1 MDDKYIE
8 NLGMSA
14 NVDEG
19 LWDRL
24 KSRASGFKQ
33 AAQNLSG
40 TGVGENESAKFNSIF
55 KSFIKKSVQTIE
67 DLIHVLQPYVQAG
80 KLSPE
85 QTAQLQQFS
94 DASVALQQVEN
105 LPLSEAN
112 LFTRPFSS
120 LGAIATG
127 NPDKILDAYKA
138 QIDGHYQSFLKDAQ
152 RLNIVPANYIP
163 RKVASISPAV
173 PEAMQKLGRA
183 LGKQLVG
190 APATASRPMPTG
202 ALPPSAPTTPPA
214 APTPPAPA
222 PEAPV
227 APVSSPVPS
236 PVPPTAQKA
245 DTSPEPES
253 SMLAPMAKA
262 ATAEPEKPAV
272 VAPVAVSPEPVKPE
286 EPKAAS
292 TGDESG
298 SGDAAVYALI
308 EKAVEKIND
317 NLRSTDPSSEKEG
330 RVATSPMLDD
340 IQSYTVRDAWKALV
354 PFPPSPA
361 VVVKTPEWKL
371 EWKLRYKPE
380 KDAHGHT
387 IQFLWEIENLKTGEK
402 KAPSNWQTLLTFSP
416 TDVINKD
423 TLGPRTTFDVFKKIA
438 ETNPKLGTIIQQKMP
453 TSSKA
458 ETLKRDAIGSLRNLT
473 HATRSSSAERG
484 LRKLSNNPEE
494 EGGTSIEKATETP
507 PLGGPERPEPQEKP
521 APERRSRTVQS
532 KPSSP
537 KAAAKSDAK
546 PVAAKKP
553 EVKKPEAPKAAA
565 KPASKP
571 SPKKEEPPKA
581 AEPEKP
587 TAVGSKTIPK
597 EKYADY
603 LKAKATKEKNLEEGV
618 IPGLKDFF
626 SL

>member
-1 MDDKYIE
+1 MDEKYIE

-24 KSRASGFKQ
+24 KSRASVFKQ

-40 TGVGENESAKFNSIF
+40 TNVGDTESTKFNTIF

-67 DLIHVLQPYVQAG
+67 DLIRVLQPYVQVG
-80 KLSPE
+80 KLSAE
-85 QTAQLQQFS
+85 QTTQLQKFA
-94 DASVALQQVEN
+94 DASVALQQVEK

-173 PEAMQKLGRA
+173 PEAMQKLGDA

-222 PEAPV
+222 PEAPA
-227 APVSSPVPS
+227 APVSATVPS
-236 PVPPTAQKA
+236 PVPPTVPKA
-245 DTSPEPES
+245 DTSTEPES

-262 ATAEPEKPAV
+262 ASAAAVEPEKPTV
-272 VAPVAVSPEPVKPE
+272 VAPAAEKPIEPAKPE
-286 EPKAAS
+286 ELKSSAAS
-292 TGDESG
+292 EVAQIWASLGTQAIEKIITSVA
-298 SGDAAVYALI
+298 SGDMIDLI
-308 EKAVEKIND
+308 SGYVK
-317 NLRSTDPSSEKEG
+317 
-330 RVATSPMLDD
+330 
-340 IQSYTVRDAWKALV
+340 RDA
-354 PFPPSPA
+354 
-361 VVVKTPEWKL
+361 
-371 EWKLRYKPE
+371 
-380 KDAHGHT
+380 
-387 IQFLWEIENLKTGEK
+387 
-402 KAPSNWQTLLTFSP
+402 
-416 TDVINKD
+416 
-423 TLGPRTTFDVFKKIA
+423 
-438 ETNPKLGTIIQQKMP
+438 
-453 TSSKA
+453 SKA
-458 ETLKRDAIGSLRNLT
+458 ETTFPAKPPVEVKLNTGTIILWHLRYQNSREIQNHQIQILAEKQSVDKKVKRSNEWEDFIIFGAEDVIDDNGDPIQTFDVMAIIKKTNPDLGNTIENGLKISGMSISPDTNKKMATALSDIAGATMPDSNRGDREIQRGST
-473 HATRSSSAERG
+473 AARG
-484 LRKLSNNPEE
+484 DTPDKTVSGL
-494 EGGTSIEKATETP
+494 GTP
-507 PLGGPERPEPQEKP
+507 PPPIEGPKKPEPQEKP

-532 KPSSP
+532 APSSP
-537 KAAAKSDAK
+537 KSAAK
-546 PVAAKKP
+546 PAAKKP
-553 EVKKPEAPKAAA
+553 EVKKPEAKKPDAPKAVEKPTS
-565 KPASKP
+565 KPA
-571 SPKKEEPPKA
+571 PKKEEPPKA
-581 AEPEKP
+581 AEPAKSA
-587 TAVGSKTIPK
+587 AVGSKAPPIPK

-603 LKAKATKEKNLEEGV
+603 LRAKAAKEKNLEEG
-618 IPGLKDFF
+618 ISPGLKDFF